1 MPGPSE
7 WIVIAI
13 VAIVV
18 IFGAK
23 KIPEMARSMG
33 RAQSE
38 FKKGMKEGQADL
50 EETPPATTTPP
61 PTTTPPATGAPP
73 AATTPPPT
81 TAPPAQPPAD
91 AAPPPPQPPAEPV
104 ADERP
109 QEPSSQ

>member
-7 WIVIAI
+7 WIVIAV
-13 VAIVV
+13 VALVV

-50 EETPPATTTPP
+50 DETPPATATPPATSAPPATVPPTTPP
-61 PTTTPPATGAPP
+61 PAGAVPPPAATPPAT
-73 AATTPPPT
+73 
-81 TAPPAQPPAD
+81 
-91 AAPPPPQPPAEPV
+91 PPAEPTT
-104 ADERP
+104 EQRQ
-109 QEPSSQ
+109 QEPPAG

>member
-13 VAIVV
+13 VALVV

-38 FKKGMKEGQADL
+38 FKKGIKEGQAELDA
-50 EETPPATTTPP
+50 TPPA
-61 PTTTPPATGAPP
+61 
-73 AATTPPPT
+73 
-81 TAPPAQPPAD
+81 
-91 AAPPPPQPPAEPV
+91 AAPPPTAATPPPAVVPPPAAPPTDAT
-104 ADERP
+104 ADQRP
-109 QEPSSQ
+109 EGSATP

>member
-7 WIVIAI
+7 WIIVAI

-38 FKKGMKEGQADL
+38 FKKGIKEGQAEL
-50 EETPPATTTPP
+50 GETPPAASP
-61 PTTTPPATGAPP
+61 PP
-73 AATTPPPT
+73 AAATP
-81 TAPPAQPPAD
+81 QP
-91 AAPPPPQPPAEPV
+91 AAPPTPAPSTDQV
-104 ADERP
+104 ADQAP
-109 QEPSSQ
+109 GSGQAQ

>member
-7 WIVIAI
+7 WLIIAI

-38 FKKGMKEGQADL
+38 FKKGVKEGQAEL
-50 EETPPATTTPP
+50 GETPPA
-61 PTTTPPATGAPP
+61 AAAPP
-73 AATTPPPT
+73 AAPPASPPPT
-81 TAPPAQPPAD
+81 EAAPPAAPAPTE
-91 AAPPPPQPPAEPV
+91 ATGQGTQEAPPQA
-104 ADERP
+104 
-109 QEPSSQ
+109 